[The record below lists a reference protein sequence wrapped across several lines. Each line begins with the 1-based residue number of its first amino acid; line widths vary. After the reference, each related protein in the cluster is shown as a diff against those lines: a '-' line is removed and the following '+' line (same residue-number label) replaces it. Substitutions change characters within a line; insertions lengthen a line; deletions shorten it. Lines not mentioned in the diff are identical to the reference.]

1 MAQFT
6 KLQVLNTLNENGIVP
21 VFYHPDAE
29 ICKLI
34 AKAVYDGGVRVFE
47 FTNRGDGAHKVF
59 ETLLNWAKTELP
71 ELILGIG
78 SVVDAPTAA
87 LYMQIGANFVVAPI
101 VNAETA
107 QVCNRRKIPWMPGC
121 GSLTEIST
129 AESLG
134 ADVVKIFP
142 AEQVGG
148 AEFIKAVKG
157 PCPWTNIMPTG
168 GVQPTEESIMKFLS
182 AGAYCVG
189 LGSQLF
195 VKDANGNYDY
205 QLIASNAQLAVNVFA
220 EFKLKKVNQ

>member
-6 KLQVLNTLNENGIVP
+6 KLQVLQTLDAVGIVP
-21 VFYHPDAE
+21 VFYYADAAVCKE
-29 ICKLI
+29 IL
-34 AKAVYDGGVRVFE
+34 KAVYNGGVRIFE

-59 ETLLNWAKTELP
+59 EELVIWSKQELP

-78 SVVDAPTAA
+78 SVVDAATAA
-87 LYMQIGANFVVAPI
+87 LYIQLGANFVVAPV

-107 QVCNRRKIPWMPGC
+107 VTCNRRKIPWMPGC
-121 GSLTEIST
+121 GSLTEISN

-134 ADVVKIFP
+134 ADIVKIFP

-168 GVQPTEESIMKFLS
+168 GVQPTNENLKKWFS
-182 AGAYCVG
+182 AGAHCVG

-195 VKDANGNYDY
+195 VKNADGNFDY
-205 QLIASNAQLAVNVFA
+205 NAIQQATELSVNA
-220 EFKLKKVNQ
+220 FKKYRK